1 LLPQHE
7 NVTPT
12 PPPTSTWKY
21 QAAGVVVLY
30 LHVFRVDRDVPF
42 LSLVVLSLGSSK
54 TERLPMTGQVETGSL
69 PLHDVVAADDPRIP
83 KAADAIQIAASMSPA
98 SFRLA
103 GHTREPAVVVSAR
116 AHQVAAGSI
125 EIAGAPQP
133 EFAAEAILKNAQQS
147 FDTPHNL

>member
-1 LLPQHE
+1 MPRS
-7 NVTPT
+7 
-12 PPPTSTWKY
+12 TSTWKY
-21 QAAGVVVLY
+21 HPAGVVVLY

-42 LSLVVLSLGSSK
+42 LSLVELSLGSGK
-54 TERLPMTGQVETGSL
+54 TERLPMTGQVETASL
-69 PLHDVVAADDPRIP
+69 PLHDVVAADDPRLLEGP
-83 KAADAIQIAASMSPA
+83 AAVQIAASMSPA

-103 GHTREPAVVVSAR
+103 GHTREPVVVVSAS

-133 EFAAEAILKNAQQS
+133 KFAAQAILKNAQQS

>member
-1 LLPQHE
+1 
-7 NVTPT
+7 
-12 PPPTSTWKY
+12 
-21 QAAGVVVLY
+21 LY

-42 LSLVVLSLGSSK
+42 LSLVELSLGSGK
-54 TERLPMTGQVETGSL
+54 TERLPLTGQVETGSL

-83 KAADAIQIAASMSPA
+83 KAADTIQIAASMSPA

-125 EIAGAPQP
+125 EMAAAPQP

-147 FDTPHNL
+147 FDTPHNP